1 MEGGANG
8 KPVAEGKAGGW
19 TSEALRVPSHRHL
32 PAISMLLAVP
42 PHRWPHLRPHRW
54 LEVVIVAAMLHPPVL
69 LPLNHQL
76 ADARAVIAQVVAV
89 GVGDLLS
96 SMLTRKKKKMLPR
109 SRKQAPLEA
118 LSR

>member
-19 TSEALRVPSHRHL
+19 TSETLRVPSHRHL

-96 SMLTRKKKKMLPR
+96 SM
-109 SRKQAPLEA
+109 
-118 LSR
+118 